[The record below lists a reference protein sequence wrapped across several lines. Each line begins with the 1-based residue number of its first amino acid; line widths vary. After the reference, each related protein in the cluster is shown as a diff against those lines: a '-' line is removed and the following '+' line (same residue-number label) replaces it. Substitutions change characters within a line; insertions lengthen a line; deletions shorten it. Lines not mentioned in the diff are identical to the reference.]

1 MGSKT
6 IHCLHHGAAAVKR
19 HSCNKK
25 HLELCRALRGPYG
38 TLKWPPTVQAVLD
51 FTGASNIM
59 SHSDTVTASEAR
71 FTLVLTL
78 HQPPY
83 CWADTAAP
91 LYHAMFPDSKIA
103 QDFFHAVRKN
113 IPHCLRWPWSLFRR
127 PCIKGTES
135 VCCFV
140 QLCFL

>member
-1 MGSKT
+1 
-6 IHCLHHGAAAVKR
+6 
-19 HSCNKK
+19 
-25 HLELCRALRGPYG
+25 
-38 TLKWPPTVQAVLD
+38 
-51 FTGASNIM
+51 M

-103 QDFFHAVRKN
+103 QDFFMQSEKTSHIVSDGLGPYFEGLVSKELNQCAV
-113 IPHCLRWPWSLFRR
+113 SY
-127 PCIKGTES
+127 S
-135 VCCFV
+135 FV
-140 QLCFL
+140 FYSFLQL